1 MIENDFIEE
10 FPILKIHSQL
20 TIRSENLS
28 CEILKSYHFILKLM
42 FWNITSFKSLL
53 YFLLIIE
60 QRNINRLDWI
70 HITKI

>member
-28 CEILKSYHFILKLM
+28 CEILKSYHFILKLR
-42 FWNITSFKSLL
+42 FGTLL
-53 YFLLIIE
+53 LLNLFCIFY
-60 QRNINRLDWI
+60 
-70 HITKI
+70 